1 MPILEKVKIIVAKQ
15 LGRDPSE
22 FNVDTDLAEAGY
34 ESLDVIETVFA
45 VEEEFN
51 IDIPFN
57 ANSSESLELR
67 TVGDIVAVVQAMM
80 AKQKPA

>member
-67 TVGDIVAVVQAMM
+67 TVGDIVAVVQAMNHCI
-80 AKQKPA
+80 PDW

>member
-1 MPILEKVKIIVAKQ
+1 MVSKQ

-22 FNVDTDLAEAGY
+22 FTAETDLAEAGY

-51 IDIPFN
+51 IDISFN
-57 ANSSESLELR
+57 ANSPDTLELR
-67 TVGDIVAVVQAMM
+67 TVGDIVSVVEAML

>member
-51 IDIPFN
+51 IDVPFN